1 MVRAPGVF
9 AAFPEAEATRRRL
22 RAEGRL
28 RDDLGVLRLDDGIVF
43 PADDGPEYDFPARAV
58 RPRHYSDLLDAPW
71 ATAAPRAFDTLGDIL
86 IVKVPEALWPH
97 RETLGEALRAFHDA
111 RAVFHDHGVQGTF
124 RTRNLERIAGEG
136 DSETQVTEH
145 GARLWVDPSKAYFSP
160 RLADERGRIARLV
173 APGERFLDLFG
184 GVAPQGVQAA
194 KAGAHVTSLD
204 LNPEAVALAQRNAA
218 ANRAAIDAQCMDAHD
233 ATGAFDRVVMNLPH
247 GAKDFLDVAARV
259 AAPGAMVHHHE
270 ILADAEL
277 EARKGSLV
285 ADFAALGR
293 SVTLR
298 HVRHVRAYSAVE
310 SHFVFDLE
318 LT

>member
-28 RDDLGVLRLDDGIVF
+28 RDDLGVLRLEHGIVF
-43 PADDGPEYDFPARAV
+43 PTDEGTEYDFPARTV

-71 ATAAPRAFDTLGDIL
+71 AAQAPRAFDALGDIL
-86 IVKVPEALWPH
+86 IVKVPDALWPH
-97 RETLGEALRAFHDA
+97 REPLGEAMRAFHDA

-136 DSETQVTEH
+136 GSETQVTEH
-145 GARLWVDPSKAYFSP
+145 GARLWVDPAKAYFSP
-160 RLADERGRIARLV
+160 RLADERGRIAGLV
-173 APGERFLDLFG
+173 SPGERFLDLFG

-194 KAGAHVTSLD
+194 KADAQVTSLD
-204 LNPEAVALAQRNAA
+204 LNPEAAALARRNAE
-218 ANRAAIDAQCMDAHD
+218 ANRVAIDAQCMDARE
-233 ATGAFDRVVMNLPH
+233 AAGAFDRVVMNLPH
-247 GAKDFLDVAARV
+247 GAKEFLDVAARV
-259 AAPGAMVHHHE
+259 AVPGAMVHHHE
-270 ILADAEL
+270 ILRDADL
-277 EARKGSLV
+277 EARKASLIQ
-285 ADFAALGR
+285 DFAALDR
-293 SVTLR
+293 TATLR

-318 LT
+318 LA